1 MGSEGALLLVMPL
14 PKSIFYCRASPLLAI
29 TLVCQHPTNDFMY
42 PRPWFQDNGNGIF
55 ALTAATIGENRL
67 PAPIDGKAPVV
78 LRISVDASPQHALH
92 LPLQPLAL
100 AQTSVPA
107 VGFASVMCAQLE
119 TVQCEN
125 FTLC

>member
-29 TLVCQHPTNDFMY
+29 TLVCQHPTTDFMY

-67 PAPIDGKAPVV
+67 PAPMMGKP
-78 LRISVDASPQHALH
+78 
-92 LPLQPLAL
+92 PLFCGYPSTRVHSMHFICRCSRWHWLKRLSLLLAL
-100 AQTSVPA
+100 QV
-107 VGFASVMCAQLE
+107 
-119 TVQCEN
+119 
-125 FTLC
+125 